1 MPISNRIDHNSWLNL
16 FRNPKQR
23 RFWLF
28 SGVATFLHA
37 IVDPILTYIIV
48 VVFGVGY
55 ESNPMLAAPLN
66 QSLTAF
72 ILVHVPLWVII
83 TVVIVMFAIIFEKA
97 PLEDIDTIV
106 YYGEFVWLGIILWG
120 ILLVGNNLFVLVSA
134 MSDSGL

>member
-1 MPISNRIDHNSWLNL
+1 
-16 FRNPKQR
+16 
-23 RFWLF
+23 
-28 SGVATFLHA
+28 LHA